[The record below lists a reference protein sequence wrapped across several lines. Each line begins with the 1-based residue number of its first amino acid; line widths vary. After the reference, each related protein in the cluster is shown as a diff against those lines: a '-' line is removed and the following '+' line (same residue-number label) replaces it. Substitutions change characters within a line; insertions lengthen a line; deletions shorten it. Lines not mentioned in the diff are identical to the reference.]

1 MARVAKKPVAERLPF
16 PALPRWTRIETP
28 LTDPNEAAFAAG
40 AALAMLDARVRALLP
55 FAGVWRRRLALK
67 TAAASTRIM
76 RRGEDEAMLRD
87 AFFLRRGSDDPGPA
101 GRMLL
106 AWRGLDRSKPLDDD
120 AVFHVAETLNLK
132 VDAALRSAIAGAQE
146 LAAGHHAAP
155 FAAAQAARLV
165 VAQRPDAEILALW
178 LADAVLAARL
188 NWPLPLPLLA
198 VAILHPALREP
209 ALAKAGDR
217 GRRPHPGDPNWTLS
231 CCAAYARAAT
241 QACEL
246 FTELER
252 SSQKLLAVAARLRAK
267 GAGAVVEKLHNED
280 AVPPSAR
287 FGMIS
292 DRGLRRLFDRL
303 VALGAVRELTERT
316 TFRLYGL

>member
-1 MARVAKKPVAERLPF
+1 MARFAKKPVAERLPF

-106 AWRGLDRSKPLDDD
+106 AWRGLDRSTPLDDD
-120 AVFHVAETLNLK
+120 VVFHVAETLNLK
-132 VDAALRSAIAGAQE
+132 VDDALRSAIAGAQE

-178 LADAVLAARL
+178 LADAVLATRL

-198 VAILHPALREP
+198 VAILHPALRTD
-209 ALAKAGDR
+209 GR

-231 CCAAYARAAT
+231 CCAAYARAVT

-246 FTELER
+246 FAELER

-267 GAGAVVEKLHNED
+267 GASGVVEKLHNED